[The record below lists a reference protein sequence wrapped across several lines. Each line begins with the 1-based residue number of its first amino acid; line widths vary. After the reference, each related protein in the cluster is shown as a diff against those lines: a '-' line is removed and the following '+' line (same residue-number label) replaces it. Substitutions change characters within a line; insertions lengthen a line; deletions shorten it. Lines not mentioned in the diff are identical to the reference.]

1 MDKKRI
7 INIMADG
14 SICEDLSDYVSDEHP
29 LPDLALRLIYQF
41 IEQGHAVLKRQ
52 GG

>member
-1 MDKKRI
+1 MEKKRI

-14 SICEDLSDYVSDEHP
+14 SICEDLSNYVSDEHP

-41 IEQGHAVLKRQ
+41 IEQGHAALKRQ